1 MPRTRA
7 LQRVRGPAA
16 GSAAASGRGRPAT
29 EYRLTDGWV
38 LSSSDFLGLAG
49 LLAAALVR
57 AGPDAG
63 ALRAAA
69 ADWGRDVARRRR
81 RRDVAMAL
89 RRDLEQLGFHA
100 NVEGDRVR
108 MSGCPCAVVSP
119 EHPEVV
125 CTLAS
130 GLVDGVLEA
139 VGSPSVVVE
148 HDRRPERRR
157 CTLRLGPASAAAPSE
172 GSVDISG

>member
-1 MPRTRA
+1 
-7 LQRVRGPAA
+7 
-16 GSAAASGRGRPAT
+16 
-29 EYRLTDGWV
+29 
-38 LSSSDFLGLAG
+38 
-49 LLAAALVR
+49 
-57 AGPDAG
+57 
-63 ALRAAA
+63 
-69 ADWGRDVARRRR
+69 
-81 RRDVAMAL
+81 MAL